1 MRPKVCPLWRF
12 LSALS
17 LTAFCI
23 AVSAQPQVPAAG
35 ARGHNQGD
43 VSALSARQARILSAL
58 TPLFPDGIPD
68 HEQPEIRNS
77 TEWNVRIWSL
87 NESSEC
93 TYENFDP
100 ACRGHTLYV
109 TVADDNLGGKTFGFQ
124 TKKAFRWVVDGIS
137 TKETKDSAGS
147 CALIEL
153 RERVPSKGAV
163 NGWRFR
169 KLSVCARPDGF
180 VR

>member
-1 MRPKVCPLWRF
+1 
-12 LSALS
+12 
-17 LTAFCI
+17 
-23 AVSAQPQVPAAG
+23 VPASG
-35 ARGHNQGD
+35 ARGYNQAD
-43 VSALSARQARILSAL
+43 VSALPEGQARILSGL

-68 HEQPEIRNS
+68 HEQLEIKNS
-77 TEWNVRIWSL
+77 TKWNVRIWSL

-100 ACRGHTLYV
+100 ACRGHSLYV
-109 TVADDNLGGKTFGFQ
+109 TIADDNLGGKAFGFE
-124 TKKAFRWVVDGIS
+124 TKKAFRWLVDGIS
-137 TKETKDSAGS
+137 TKEATNGAGS

-153 RERVPSKGAV
+153 RERVPAKGTV
-163 NGWRFR
+163 SGWRFR